1 MIKLEQVT
9 KIYPRSTKPA
19 VENVTLEVPEGETC
33 VLIGPSGCGKTTTLK
48 MVNRLIEPSSGKIIL
63 ANKDV
68 MEQDPVELRRSIG
81 YVIQQIGLFPHM
93 TIRDN
98 IAVVPKLL
106 GWNAARIDKRA
117 DELLKMVSMDPGQF
131 RDRYPRELSGGQRQR
146 IGVIRA
152 LAADPP
158 VMLMDEPF
166 GAIDPITRDS
176 LQNEFLRLQKRLKKT
191 IMFVTHDI
199 DEAIK
204 MSTLICILQVGGV
217 IQQFDSPKNI
227 LANPANEFVSHFVG
241 ADRGL
246 KRLNLVRV
254 GEVMRTNIRRALS
267 TESTDDVAER
277 MLRNDS
283 DNEIVVDDTG
293 KLVGYVSLGSAQN
306 NPGRKVSDFVHE
318 IVAVTEEEATMKNVF
333 SEMLSFGVG
342 YMPVVDADNKVV
354 GIITV
359 GDAQRLIQTQ
369 YNNYKDS

>member
-9 KIYPRSTKPA
+9 KVYPRSTRPA
-19 VENVTLEVPEGETC
+19 VENVSFEVPEGETC

-48 MVNRLIEPSSGKIIL
+48 MVNRLIEPSRGKIIL
-63 ANKDV
+63 ADQDV
-68 MEQDPVELRRSIG
+68 MEQDPVELRRNIG

-106 GWNAARIDKRA
+106 GWAAARIDKRA
-117 DELLKMVSMDPGQF
+117 DELLEMVGMDPSQF

-152 LAADPP
+152 LATDPP

-227 LANPANEFVSHFVG
+227 LANPANEFVSDFVG

-254 GEVMRTNIRRALS
+254 KEVMNTDFPSALAA
-267 TESTDDVAER
+267 ESTDEVADR
-277 MLRNDS
+277 MRRKDQ
-283 DNEIVVDDTG
+283 DNVLVLDDTG
-293 KLVGYVSLGSAQN
+293 KLVGYISLGTAQN
-306 NPGRKVSDFVHE
+306 NPGRNVGDLVHQ
-318 IVAVTEEEATMKNVF
+318 IVAVTEEEATMKDAF

-342 YMPVVDADNKVV
+342 YMPVIGEKSKVI
-354 GIITV
+354 GIVTV
-359 GDAQRLIQTQ
+359 GEAQRLIQTQ
-369 YNNYKDS
+369 ESN

>member
-254 GEVMRTNIRRALS
+254 GEVMSTNIRRALS

-306 NPGRKVSDFVHE
+306 NPGRKVGDFVHE

>member
-19 VENVTLEVPEGETC
+19 VENVTFEVPEGETC

-63 ANKDV
+63 ADKDV
-68 MEQDPVELRRSIG
+68 LEQNPVELRRNIG

-106 GWNAARIDKRA
+106 GWDAARIDKRA
-117 DELLKMVSMDPGQF
+117 DELLEMVSMAPKQF
-131 RDRYPRELSGGQRQR
+131 RNRYPRELSGGQRQR

-204 MSTLICILQVGGV
+204 MSTLICILQVGGI
-217 IQQFDSPKNI
+217 IQQFDTPKNI
-227 LANPANEFVSHFVG
+227 LANPANDFVSNFVG

-254 GEVMRTNIRRALS
+254 GEVMDTDIRSAQVDE
-267 TESTDDVAER
+267 TTDDVVER
-277 MLRNDS
+277 MLSKGYDS
-283 DNEIVVDDTG
+283 ELILDDAG
-293 KLVGYVSLGSAQN
+293 KLVGYISLGPAQN
-306 NPGRKVSDFVHE
+306 NPGQKVEKFVHE
-318 IVAVTEEEATMKNVF
+318 IVAVTEEEATMKDAF

-342 YMPVVDADNKVV
+342 YMPVTGEDDKVV

-359 GDAQRLIQTQ
+359 EEAQRLIQTQ
-369 YNNYKDS
+369 DSN